1 MSPLRKRM
9 IQDMHLAGLAVR
21 TQGSYIAAVRSLAAY
36 YRRSPELLREEQVR
50 SYLIDLRERG
60 IARLSSIIA
69 MVFSFSIAIR
79 WAVIGRYFLKKDSWA
94 AAEAIAS
101 GTHR

>member
-9 IQDMHLAGLAVR
+9 IQDMQLAGLAVR
-21 TQGSYIAAVRSLAAY
+21 TQGSYIAAVRSLATY
-36 YRRSPELLREEQVR
+36 YRRSPELLREEQGA
-50 SYLIDLRERG
+50 SAGSHEG
-60 IARLSSIIA
+60 LSSIIA

-101 GTHR
+101 GAHR